1 MLSKDFLGGV
11 LVMTGANSAVGLR
24 SMPARYLFMD
34 EIDGYPQDIDGE
46 GDPILLA
53 ERRTATF
60 NKRKKI
66 FLVSTPT
73 IKDYQILNGSLSSLT
88 NGII

>member
-1 MLSKDFLGGV
+1 MMLSKYFQGGV
-11 LVMTGANSAVGLR
+11 LAMTGANFAVGLC
-24 SMPARYLFMD
+24 SMPARYLFI
-34 EIDGYPQDIDGE
+34 EEVDGYLQDIDGE

-73 IKDYQILNGSLSSLT
+73 INSLS
-88 NGII
+88 NIEARV